1 MKVYSHEHKANEEK
15 RKVSRALNEA
25 FYSNTEIFNGHQI
38 SVEKIE
44 DIRAFQMQHGQ
55 HPRK

>member
-38 SVEKIE
+38 NVEKIE
-44 DIRAFQMQHGQ
+44 DIRAFQMQHG
-55 HPRK
+55 

>member
-15 RKVSRALNEA
+15 RKVSQALNEA

-44 DIRAFQMQHGQ
+44 DIRAFQMQHG
-55 HPRK
+55 